1 MDNAK
6 RKKSFYLKVS
16 KLYLL
21 ISLLFFILNITYVF
35 ATTNNETQTY
45 TSSSRAY
52 KPHNEGEEK
61 QLDWENPNTW
71 DKVYDS
77 NNKQIS
83 KRYFKEGSDEDNK
96 QVNWDHDKTWD
107 KTYYD
112 GNFAEEVQAEEY
124 ILTERHYTS
133 NSKEYKKIVNW
144 NHDKTYDIELKI
156 INNRPYKLNKRSYLN
171 DNKEINWKSPNTWN
185 RTLDDNSGHTL
196 EQRHFKTSE
205 DDIYWEHKE
214 TWNKEY
220 QDNEMTKQTF
230 FNSDGSEKTTSYSS
244 SSEDDDSSMNVDLAD
259 GDASMDVN
267 SEDDGGFVP
276 LYSFG
281 NKDDNVVIT
290 FVDDSKKE
298 VLEQDENNNI
308 KKQIRYTIEDDKKVD
323 WENDE
328 TYDAEYDENNIKI
341 SETHYL
347 RDSENEDEQKPIDY
361 KKSWFFIPKSATT
374 TIEETIEEGNPTVTL
389 ITVNNLITKKTTKT
403 TIVGDEVRQSEITK
417 EEDETTEVDK
427 KDETTAEN
435 NEPVVPANTQSPEKE
450 PQTKLTPKIVMG
462 VLVTTIVVSLIYVYV
477 KREQLFKK

>member
-1 MDNAK
+1 MNNAK

-35 ATTNNETQTY
+35 ATTNKETQTY

-83 KRYFKEGSDEDNK
+83 QRYFKEGSDEDNK

-144 NHDKTYDIELKI
+144 NHDKTYYIELKI

-171 DNKEINWKSPNTWN
+171 NNKEINWKSPNTWN

-214 TWNKEY
+214 NWNKEY

-244 SSEDDDSSMNVDLAD
+244 SSEDDDSSINVYLAD

-276 LYSFG
+276 LDSFG
-281 NKDDNVVIT
+281 NKDDNVLIT

-308 KKQIRYTIEDDKKVD
+308 KKQRLYTIEDDKKVD
-323 WENDE
+323 
-328 TYDAEYDENNIKI
+328 
-341 SETHYL
+341 
-347 RDSENEDEQKPIDY
+347 
-361 KKSWFFIPKSATT
+361 
-374 TIEETIEEGNPTVTL
+374 
-389 ITVNNLITKKTTKT
+389 
-403 TIVGDEVRQSEITK
+403 
-417 EEDETTEVDK
+417 
-427 KDETTAEN
+427 
-435 NEPVVPANTQSPEKE
+435 
-450 PQTKLTPKIVMG
+450 
-462 VLVTTIVVSLIYVYV
+462 
-477 KREQLFKK
+477 